1 MVVTGAYLTWYG
13 IYEIR
18 VQDGSLGTAGPVDA
32 VFSWSGDL
40 QNWLST
46 TGAIRIGLVLGLLAA
61 GAALVALIR
70 MKPRNP
76 VDH

>member
-18 VQDGSLGTAGPVDA
+18 VQGGSLGTGGPVDA

-40 QNWLST
+40 QNWVSS

-61 GAALVALIR
+61 AAALVALIR
-70 MKPRNP
+70 MKPR
-76 VDH
+76 DTADR